1 MKKNDEYKPY
11 VVDDTFSIS
20 EEVLAMSREERQAEL
35 RKYEEE
41 MEKRCASAKVIA

>member
-20 EEVLAMSREERQAEL
+20 DEVLAMSREERQAEIA
-35 RKYEEE
+35 KYESELE
-41 MEKRCASAKVIA
+41 RKRSEKKETT

>member
-1 MKKNDEYKPY
+1 MKKNDEYNLY
-11 VVDDTFSIS
+11 VVDDTFSMS

-41 MEKRCASAKVIA
+41 IEKRRASVKVIA